1 MIEINVQRTLIFK
14 RKELNKDFQFKVKIN
29 FAFSKEIRQVIVKHT
44 FLKSKSIKLKQ
55 NERIRIM
62 PQ

>member
-29 FAFSKEIRQVIVKHT
+29 FAFSKEIR
-44 FLKSKSIKLKQ
+44 
-55 NERIRIM
+55 
-62 PQ
+62 